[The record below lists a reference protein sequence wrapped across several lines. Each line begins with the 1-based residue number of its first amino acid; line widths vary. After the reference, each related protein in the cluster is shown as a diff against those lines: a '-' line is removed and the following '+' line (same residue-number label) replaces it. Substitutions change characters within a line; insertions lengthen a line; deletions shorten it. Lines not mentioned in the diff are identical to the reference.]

1 MISEVHRLIDEQIGF
16 DNEASTQ
23 ARLIWANLAIRTL
36 SSSALLRGP
45 FYPVVYSGLGGSEAI
60 VYHDWKYVAF
70 HLNPHFLT
78 LL

>member
-1 MISEVHRLIDEQIGF
+1 MISDVHRLIDEQIGF

-23 ARLIWANLAIRTL
+23 ARLIWANHAIHTL

-45 FYPVVYSGLGGSEAI
+45 FYPIVYSGLGGSEAI
-60 VYHDWKYVAF
+60 VYRDWKYIIF
-70 HLNPHFLT
+70 HFNPHFLT